1 MPLFLITVNTDD
13 WIWKLDEKTKDSIPE
28 ERRARMQRQWIVFA
42 RSDSMYHQAFS
53 TSCPEEHFELSRR
66 IIIAIHHYR
75 LLVPSSLHRTQS
87 SDLAK
92 HSHYRYEWNRPA
104 CNRETLPCTSN
115 KEKTVAVKEMYG
127 GNGGQPDVWLSISGL
142 WIVVTRLIMIF
153 TPLPTNTH
161 RKSEKS
167 NSLQQRV

>member
-1 MPLFLITVNTDD
+1 
-13 WIWKLDEKTKDSIPE
+13 
-28 ERRARMQRQWIVFA
+28 MQRQWIVFA

-53 TSCPEEHFELSRR
+53 TPCPEEHFELSRR

-87 SDLAK
+87 LDLAK